1 MSKPFYRIPKH
12 YDGTEVTTRRIGQL
26 LPAFLAKIGNDYNQ
40 RADLILAMWPTII
53 GPELAKMAQAVSFT
67 DGILHVKVKNSTLYS
82 LFNQN
87 EKTRLLR
94 LLREKFPQV
103 EIKSI
108 YFRIG

>member
-1 MSKPFYRIPKH
+1 MTKSSLRKPRN
-12 YDGTEVTTRRIGQL
+12 YDGTELTTRKLGQI
-26 LPAFLAKIGNDYNQ
+26 LPLVLSKIGEVYHQ
-40 RADLILAMWPTII
+40 RSDLIIAMWPNLI
-53 GPELAKMAQAVSFT
+53 GPELAKMAQAVSFVN
-67 DGILHVKVKNSTLYS
+67 GILNVKVKNSTLHS
-82 LFNQN
+82 LLSQN